1 MKGWIEVT
9 TVFYEEEN
17 LMSVNI
23 CDISIFC
30 NPRKKESYSEKA
42 NTAISFRGEADQTI
56 LVKETYDELKQ
67 KISEAGE

>member
-9 TVFYEEEN
+9 SIFFEDEN
-17 LMSVNI
+17 LISVNI

-30 NPRKKESYSEKA
+30 KPRKQGTCYQTA

-56 LVKETYDELKQ
+56 FVKETYDELKQ
-67 KISEAGE
+67 KIKEASE